1 MVTHEDIAA
10 FRCKLK
16 NDLAGPICF
25 YTGQPWATQSF
36 IISYIDQ
43 LSDERIAKH
52 LVHQKKFKSFGN
64 FPDLDYKEIIT
75 KHLITK
81 DDVSEY
87 KTRLAEEMRKVVW
100 DEDEEV
106 PQTRIAGHH
115 YHKKGERVYDEEQI
129 KQECSTVSKFTLLG
143 GDLFGNTPEEHAH
156 SDYVCY

>member
-36 IISYIDQ
+36 IKFYIDQ

-52 LVHQKKFKSFGN
+52 LEHQNKFKSFGN
-64 FPDLDYKEIIT
+64 FPDLDYEEIIT

-100 DEDEEV
+100 DEDNVFFDGWPEAFI
-106 PQTRIAGHH
+106 QGT
-115 YHKKGERVYDEEQI
+115 
-129 KQECSTVSKFTLLG
+129 SKFTLLG
-143 GDLFGNTPEEHAH
+143 GDLFGNSPEEHAH